1 VEVEVTAATFWMKQ
15 MHQIKRLYLIPTFAG
30 KGKLEV
36 LVMQELAVT
45 IQ

>member
-15 MHQIKRLYLIPTFAG
+15 MHHIERIYFIPTFAG
-30 KGKLEV
+30 KGKLEL

-45 IQ
+45 V